1 MYQEFYHSLWAE
13 SAGLAVFTFLDKTY
27 KKVVCFDFN
36 DLINMQH
43 CIADAAQKAQADIR
57 VLDGGQ
63 SGSPTD
69 LKVSWGT

>member
-13 SAGLAVFTFLDKTY
+13 SAALAVFAFLDNTNQ
-27 KKVVCFDFN
+27 KVVCSDFS

-63 SGSPTD
+63 SGSPAD
-69 LKVSWGT
+69 LKVGWGT